1 MKNTILSNIHQAVFN
16 KSFAIGTASV
26 VLIMLLGAIEDVI
39 AVFRS
44 EELLSYGYHYEMV
57 SKALFS
63 EAMILALPIICT
75 LPYTV
80 SFTDDIKSGFIKE
93 YLPRTNISG
102 YISGKIIACYLSG
115 GAAILLGLL
124 CTYGLSAL
132 CIMPMET
139 VPPENVPV
147 SFFNE
152 YFSEC
157 IPFFFAGGFLS
168 LAGLTM
174 ASATGSKYMAYS
186 SPFILYYL
194 LIILNERYFSELYVI
209 YPKEWLNPSD
219 KWLLGDWGV
228 VILLVECTVIAAL
241 CFSYTAKRRIERI

>member
-1 MKNTILSNIHQAVFN
+1 MKNTILSNIHQAFFN
-16 KSFAIGTASV
+16 KSFAVSIATV
-26 VLIMLLGAIEDVI
+26 ILVMLIGAIEDVVT
-39 AVFRS
+39 AFRS
-44 EELLSYGYHYEMV
+44 EELLIYGYHYEMV

-63 EAMILALPIICT
+63 EAMTLALPIICA

-93 YLPRTNISG
+93 YLPRTNISR

-124 CTYGLSAL
+124 CTYGFSAL

-139 VPPENVPV
+139 ALSESVPV
-147 SFFNE
+147 SFFSE
-152 YFSEC
+152 YFSAC

-168 LAGLTM
+168 LTGL
-174 ASATGSKYMAYS
+174 ALSSATGSKYMAYS
-186 SPFILYYL
+186 SPFILYYI
-194 LIILNERYFSELYVI
+194 LIILNERYFPDLYVM

-219 KWLLGDWGV
+219 KWILGSWGV
-228 VILLVECTVIAAL
+228 VIMLVECAVITAL
-241 CFSYTAKRRIERI
+241 WFVYIAKRRIDRI